1 MTFAL
6 QPHRMGILHVH
17 AAATAHELQEIDLVT
32 QALEWLT
39 ETDWN
44 VDMTTSYHG
53 PKVAMLS
60 TQIKK
65 NKQLESFTQKLEP
78 HHATLLSELDSRL
91 DENNVIHLRL
101 NLESVIG
108 QKVELISSTD
118 SDPVIKIRIK
128 LAVYPGQEVETI
140 AADIFG

>member
-1 MTFAL
+1 
-6 QPHRMGILHVH
+6 MGILHVH
-17 AAATAHELQEIDLVT
+17 AAATAHELQDIDLVT

-91 DENNVIHLRL
+91 DENNVLHLRL
-101 NLESVIG
+101 NLESVLA
-108 QKVELISSTD
+108 QKIELIQSSENA
-118 SDPVIKIRIK
+118 PVIKVRIK
-128 LAVYPGQEVETI
+128 LAVYPGQDVEAI
-140 AADIFG
+140 AAEIFG